1 MHSELINK
9 NLIYPQKNN
18 RPKSVK
24 QCSSNLLSA
33 LLNASSK
40 NFSGPF
46 SIVLILSSFFRAF
59 TFKLLLMVKFDLS
72 CHIFDAILAI
82 GQLQNLIIPV
92 VPCFIVGTFKVECT
106 VLLLC
111 LQKSFLETCSA
122 DENSQRNLLFHPR
135 RKEIVLTWSRT
146 MEKHRVGSNAS
157 FVRCFTWR
165 FINGILL

>member
-1 MHSELINK
+1 MHSELNHK

-59 TFKLLLMVKFDLS
+59 TFKLLLMVMFDLS
-72 CHIFDAILAI
+72 CNIFDAILAI
-82 GQLQNLIIPV
+82 AQLKNLMIPV

-111 LQKSFLETCSA
+111 LQESFLETCSA
-122 DENSQRNLLFHPR
+122 GENTPRIFLFHPDGKKLSLPGR
-135 RKEIVLTWSRT
+135 GR
-146 MEKHRVGSNAS
+146 
-157 FVRCFTWR
+157 WR
-165 FINGILL
+165 STGLDLMPLL